1 LQTEQPIE
9 LTPSDARA
17 RLPGLQA
24 ELASRRS
31 TIHFART
38 GVSLVAA
45 LILTAASAKL
55 FWDSVRFPVLGLV
68 ATLLASA
75 LVAYALVQYR
85 RGQRHLR
92 RELELF
98 ASLKAAHRALNLDN
112 PSALLPQ

>member
-68 ATLLASA
+68 ATVLASA
-75 LVAYALVQYR
+75 LVAYAAVQYR
-85 RGQRHLR
+85 RGQRHLQ